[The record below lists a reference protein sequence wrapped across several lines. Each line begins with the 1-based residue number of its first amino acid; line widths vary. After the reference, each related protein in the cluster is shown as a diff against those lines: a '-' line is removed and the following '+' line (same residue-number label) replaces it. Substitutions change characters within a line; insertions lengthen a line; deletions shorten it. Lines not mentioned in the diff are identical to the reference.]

1 MKLKTIPSI
10 LALALGILLG
20 FGVYTVAGSDRNAAL
35 GFVGSAVSFFVAL
48 LFTIGISYDDGR
60 LGVSIQVL
68 GALALVVMLISHF
81 AFAIFGI
88 SQNAY
93 IIVNGIILLL
103 FLAIFYGVYKA
114 RQD

>member
-10 LALALGILLG
+10 LAFGLGLLLG
-20 FGVYTVAGSDRNAAL
+20 FGVYTVAGSDPNAAL
-35 GFVGSAVSFFVAL
+35 GFAGSAISFFVAL
-48 LFTIGISYDDGR
+48 LLTMGISYDDGK
-60 LGVSIQVL
+60 LGVSLQIL
-68 GALALVVMLISHF
+68 GGIALMVMLISHF

-93 IIVNGIILLL
+93 IIVNGVILLL
-103 FLAIFYGVYKA
+103 FLAIFYGVYKV

>member
-1 MKLKTIPSI
+1 MKLKIIPSI
-10 LALALGILLG
+10 LALAIGMLLG
-20 FGVYTVAGSDRNAAL
+20 FGVYTVAGSDPNAAL
-35 GFVGSAVSFFVAL
+35 GFAGSAISFFVAL
-48 LFTIGISYDDGR
+48 LFTMGIGYDDGR
-60 LGVSIQVL
+60 LGVSLQIL
-68 GALALVVMLISHF
+68 GGITLVVMLISHF

-103 FLAIFYGVYKA
+103 FLAIFYGLYKS